1 MFGHFIRIWG
11 RTPGELSLEV
21 RDPVGE
27 GFMHGRTA
35 SSMTKSVE
43 HEGSAKPK
51 KGQAELHPKL
61 LRIRPAFAG
70 AHTAIDRVRREN
82 ADWLQ
87 PWDATLPPDTYGNEG
102 QTLGEYRRT
111 IDRAQRAGRALVM
124 KLEIGGEIA
133 GQFSLTNVTHGAMSS
148 GMLGY
153 WLAEKWAGRGLATF
167 TCAAIIDLV
176 IGELGLHRVEVVIR
190 PENSASLGVAR
201 KLGLHRE
208 GLRPRYMHI
217 DGAWADHEAFSIDT
231 ESLPS
236 GGLVKSIYG
245 HAIGQ

>member
-11 RTPGELSLEV
+11 RTLGELSLEV

-27 GFMHGRTA
+27 GFMHGRAA

-51 KGQAELHPKL
+51 KEQAELHPKL
-61 LRIRPAFAG
+61 LRIRPAYAG

-87 PWDATLPPDTYGNEG
+87 PWDATLPPNTYGNAG
-102 QTLGEYRRT
+102 QTLGEYTRT

-153 WLAEKWAGRGLATF
+153 WLAEK
-167 TCAAIIDLV
+167 
-176 IGELGLHRVEVVIR
+176 
-190 PENSASLGVAR
+190 
-201 KLGLHRE
+201 
-208 GLRPRYMHI
+208 
-217 DGAWADHEAFSIDT
+217 
-231 ESLPS
+231 
-236 GGLVKSIYG
+236 
-245 HAIGQ
+245 